1 MGTVIWGYNG
11 GTSRDDEHALRA
23 VIAVVIDVE
32 SLLVAFRLGTPHL
45 PAGRER
51 FDARGD
57 QFRTYVLV

>member
-1 MGTVIWGYNG
+1 MGTVIWYNG

-32 SLLVAFRLGTPHL
+32 SLPVAFLLGIPHL

-51 FDARGD
+51 FDTRGD